1 MKQQQVG
8 TQGNELCKTDEQLSR
23 MDKGFPAD

>member
-8 TQGNELCKTDEQLSR
+8 TQGNKLRETKEQLSY